1 MRNETFYNEGR
12 KQGINKLYG
21 DVKQKELA
29 ERIYSDFSKQ
39 PDYDEDGEY
48 NESKSS
54 FISGWVDAMMD

>member
-1 MRNETFYNEGR
+1 
-12 KQGINKLYG
+12 
-21 DVKQKELA
+21 LA

-39 PDYDEDGEY
+39 PDYDEDGDF

>member
-12 KQGINKLYG
+12 TQGINKLYG

-39 PDYDEDGEY
+39 PDYDEDGDF

>member
-12 KQGINKLYG
+12 NPGINKLYG

-29 ERIYSDFSKQ
+29 EKIYSDFCKQ
-39 PDYDEDGEY
+39 PDFDEDGEY

-54 FISGWVDAMMD
+54 FISGWVDAMID